1 MIAPKYSCH
10 HAANSQQRKESL
22 QPLLHSGRGG
32 GIRHNPIGLWLL
44 IPFNDDDGHFRLL
57 LI

>member
-10 HAANSQQRKESL
+10 HAAYSQQRKESL
-22 QPLLHSGRGG
+22 QPLLHSGWG
-32 GIRHNPIGLWLL
+32 GIRHDPIGLRLL
-44 IPFNDDDGHFRLL
+44 IPFYDDDGHFRFL